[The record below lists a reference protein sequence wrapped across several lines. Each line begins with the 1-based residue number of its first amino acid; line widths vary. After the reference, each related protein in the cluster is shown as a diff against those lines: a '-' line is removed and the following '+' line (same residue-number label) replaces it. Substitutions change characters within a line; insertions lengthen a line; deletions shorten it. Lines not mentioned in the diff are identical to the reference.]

1 MLIVWYCLI
10 SFVYFLLNIIEFF
23 FVELLKF
30 DKSFFNLFFN
40 SIYKSINI
48 KEFKNPNFK
57 DLDYRNNNLNF
68 KLLYQEYLFFN
79 SVSKC
84 ETIKLFLINSIFS
97 KMILKGFYNPKF
109 LFLIYITNSKNFSYN
124 IKKINTEKIYS
135 NLQIGNFK
143 KKFNPSSLYLF
154 YKVTY
159 KSLNNKFVTINQTLE
174 NNIQKL
180 WNIKYAPSNF
190 TKYISL
196 ENLNQYNVL
205 YLRKHKVFNKGR
217 YSRNR
222 QYYRTGVYWCLYVNI
237 IAVIGIY
244 FWFYRFTMNFGY
256 LWWLLCGF
264 ILSFIIPKTV
274 KYGLY
279 NPIKLLDSL
288 SCDII
293 WISSLIIN
301 FYNGLIQFFSKFLM
315 INSLKNT
322 FLASLFTI
330 INSLKFNNKIYIWEF
345 NTIEYYSISQSD
357 KINLF
362 SKFRAN
368 LMSFFK
374 LS

>member
-1 MLIVWYCLI
+1 
-10 SFVYFLLNIIEFF
+10 
-23 FVELLKF
+23 
-30 DKSFFNLFFN
+30 
-40 SIYKSINI
+40 
-48 KEFKNPNFK
+48 
-57 DLDYRNNNLNF
+57 
-68 KLLYQEYLFFN
+68 
-79 SVSKC
+79 
-84 ETIKLFLINSIFS
+84 
-97 KMILKGFYNPKF
+97 MILKGFHNPKF

>member
-1 MLIVWYCLI
+1 M
-10 SFVYFLLNIIEFF
+10 N
-23 FVELLKF
+23 
-30 DKSFFNLFFN
+30 
-40 SIYKSINI
+40 
-48 KEFKNPNFK
+48 
-57 DLDYRNNNLNF
+57 
-68 KLLYQEYLFFN
+68 
-79 SVSKC
+79 
-84 ETIKLFLINSIFS
+84 
-97 KMILKGFYNPKF
+97 
-109 LFLIYITNSKNFSYN
+109 
-124 IKKINTEKIYS
+124 
-135 NLQIGNFK
+135 
-143 KKFNPSSLYLF
+143 
-154 YKVTY
+154 
-159 KSLNNKFVTINQTLE
+159 NQTLE

-322 FLASLFTI
+322 VILLFV
-330 INSLKFNNKIYIWEF
+330 Y
-345 NTIEYYSISQSD
+345 
-357 KINLF
+357 
-362 SKFRAN
+362 
-368 LMSFFK
+368 
-374 LS
+374 